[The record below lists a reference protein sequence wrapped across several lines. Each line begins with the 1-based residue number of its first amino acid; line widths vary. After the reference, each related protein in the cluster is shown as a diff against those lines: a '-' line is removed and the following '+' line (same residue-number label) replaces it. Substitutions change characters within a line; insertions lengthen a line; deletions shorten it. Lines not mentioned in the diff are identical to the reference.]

1 MAKEKKTKQA
11 QFIKWM
17 GPVLDALRELGGSGR
32 PKEVEDIIASKSGV
46 TDAQRQERNKTGPL
60 KFSNQVAWC
69 KLYLAY
75 EGLLVCPKRGIWT
88 LTELGKDTNLSIDDS
103 AKILQKWSKHHADL
117 RKHRDAAREQ
127 IALSNDPEETGN
139 QLSKSES
146 VTAAPRKPEY
156 DLAAC
161 ARETNFPLATLSRWC
176 KAIERKQQAVL
187 YGPPGTG
194 KTFVAERLA
203 RLLTDSDDGFYEIL
217 QFHPAYS
224 YEEFVQGLRPTK
236 RSDGQLEYA
245 VLPGRFM
252 DFCNRAKLYKGRC
265 VLILDEFNR
274 ANISRVFGELMYL
287 LEYRDRDIPLAAGG
301 RFQIPSN
308 VRILGTMNTADRSI
322 ALVDHALRRRFAFLA
337 LHPDFEILRQYHQ
350 STKFDVEPLIELLK
364 RVNSQIGDRHYE
376 VGISFFLKSDLRD
389 QLEDIWRVEIEPY
402 LEEFFF
408 DQEGRLDELRWDRIK
423 GDLIG

>member
-1 MAKEKKTKQA
+1 MANEKSKQA
-11 QFIKWM
+11 QFIRWM
-17 GPVLDALRELGGSGR
+17 GPLLDALRELGGSGR
-32 PKEVEDIIASKSGV
+32 PKEVEDIIALKFSV

-69 KLYLAY
+69 KLYLVY
-75 EGLLVCPKRGIWT
+75 EELLECPKRGIWT
-88 LTELGKDTNLSIDDS
+88 LTERGKNTNLSIDDS
-103 AKILQKWSKHHADL
+103 AKILQKWSKHHADI
-117 RKHRDAAREQ
+117 RKQRDAAKQ
-127 IALSNDPEETGN
+127 QKATSAGSAETVK
-139 QLSKSES
+139 QLGYSES
-146 VTAAPRKPEY
+146 IAQRKTAY
-156 DLAAC
+156 DLDAC
-161 ARETNFPLATLSRWC
+161 ARETSFTLTTLSSWV

-203 RLLTDSDDGFYEIL
+203 RHLIDRDEGFYEIL

-389 QLEDIWRVEIEPY
+389 QLEDIWRLEIEPY